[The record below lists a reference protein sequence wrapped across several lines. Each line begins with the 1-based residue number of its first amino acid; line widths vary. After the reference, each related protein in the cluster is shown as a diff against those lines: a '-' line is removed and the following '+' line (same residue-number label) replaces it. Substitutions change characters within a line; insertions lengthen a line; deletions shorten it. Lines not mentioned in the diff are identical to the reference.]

1 MSINDSHCISPIK
14 QMRAKEGDF
23 SNSLPLTCRKG
34 FQFSAP
40 QDVAEGI
47 VRSIDQPHR
56 ITDSA
61 RQHGSVED
69 FNKA

>member
-1 MSINDSHCISPIK
+1 
-14 QMRAKEGDF
+14 MRAKEGDF
-23 SNSLPLTCRKG
+23 SNSLPLTCGKG
-34 FQFSAP
+34 FPFSAP

-47 VRSIDQPHR
+47 VVGIDQLHR

-61 RQHGSVED
+61 RQHGDVED

>member
-1 MSINDSHCISPIK
+1 MSHIK
-14 QMRAKEGDF
+14 QMCVKEGDF
-23 SNSLPLTCRKG
+23 SNSLPLTCGKG

-40 QDVAEGI
+40 QDVAEGV
-47 VRSIDQPHR
+47 VRGIDQPRR

-61 RQHGSVED
+61 RQHSSVED

>member
-1 MSINDSHCISPIK
+1 
-14 QMRAKEGDF
+14 MRAKEGDF
-23 SNSLPLTCRKG
+23 SNSLPLTCGKG

-40 QDVAEGI
+40 QDVAEG
-47 VRSIDQPHR
+47 RLRAIDQPHR

-61 RQHGSVED
+61 RQHGDIED

>member
-1 MSINDSHCISPIK
+1 MSINDSHCMSPIK
-14 QMRAKEGDF
+14 QMCAKEGDL
-23 SNSLPLTCRKG
+23 SNSLPLTCGKG

-40 QDVAEGI
+40 QDVAEG
-47 VRSIDQPHR
+47 RLRAIDQPHR

-61 RQHGSVED
+61 RPHGSVED

>member
-1 MSINDSHCISPIK
+1 
-14 QMRAKEGDF
+14 MRAKEGDF
-23 SNSLPLTCRKG
+23 SNSLPLTCGKG

-40 QDVAEGI
+40 QDVAEGV
-47 VRSIDQPHR
+47 VRGIDQPRR